1 MDALADLPPEWK
13 YPRRG
18 IISRS
23 LQLRLDISEK
33 MCVMIEHGA
42 GVTKADPMARRDSYS
57 KPPRC
62 MPGARGDPG
71 ELLRAYRRTGDPDAR
86 ERLVALYLPLVRA
99 LARRYAHCGELL
111 DDLIQVGSIGLI
123 DAIERFDPERGSDL
137 RSFAIPTITG
147 EIKNHLRDRASPVRV
162 PRRVGELA
170 LSLRGPRARLAAS
183 LGRAPTLAEL
193 AREAGID
200 QSQVAEA
207 IEAERARRLLP
218 LSAAD
223 GGDEPGRS
231 ATVGDAYEA
240 SDDRLMLAAGFRT
253 LAERERRILH
263 LRFFAGLSQE
273 EIAREVGL
281 SQIQVSRLI
290 RGSLERM
297 RGALDHERLQGTGRE
312 PVVKR

>member
-1 MDALADLPPEWK
+1 MASSDSQSKSARCLPA
-13 YPRRG
+13 
-18 IISRS
+18 RS
-23 LQLRLDISEK
+23 
-33 MCVMIEHGA
+33 
-42 GVTKADPMARRDSYS
+42 
-57 KPPRC
+57 
-62 MPGARGDPG
+62 DPG
-71 ELLRAYRRTGDPDAR
+71 DLLRAYRRTGDPDAR

-99 LARRYAHCGELL
+99 LARRYAHCGELV
-111 DDLIQVGSIGLI
+111 DDLIQVGSIGLM
-123 DAIERFDPERGSDL
+123 DAIDRFDPERGSDL
-137 RSFAIPTITG
+137 ASFAIPTITG
-147 EIKNHLRDRASPVRV
+147 AIKNHLRDRAAAVRV
-162 PRRVGELA
+162 PRRLAELT

-200 QSQVAEA
+200 QGEVAEA

-223 GGDEPGRS
+223 GGDEAGNF
-231 ATVGDAYEA
+231 VILGDAYDA
-240 SDDRLMLAAGFRT
+240 SDDRLMLAVGFRT

-263 LRFFAGLSQE
+263 LRFFAGLSQQ

-297 RGALDHERLQGTGRE
+297 RGALDDERSRGTARE
-312 PVVKR
+312 PAVKR

>member
-1 MDALADLPPEWK
+1 
-13 YPRRG
+13 
-18 IISRS
+18 
-23 LQLRLDISEK
+23 LQ
-33 MCVMIEHGA
+33 
-42 GVTKADPMARRDSYS
+42 
-57 KPPRC
+57 
-62 MPGARGDPG
+62 
-71 ELLRAYRRTGDPDAR
+71 AYRRTGDLDAR

-99 LARRYAHCGELL
+99 LARRYAYCGELL

-123 DAIERFDPERGSDL
+123 DAIDRFDPERGSDL
-137 RSFAIPTITG
+137 ASFAIPTITG
-147 EIKNHLRDRASPVRV
+147 EIKNHLRDRAAPVRV
-162 PRRVGELA
+162 PRRLAELT
-170 LSLRGPRARLAAS
+170 LSLRGPRVRLAAS

-193 AREAGID
+193 AREVGID
-200 QSQVAEA
+200 QGQVAEA

-218 LSAAD
+218 LSAVD
-223 GGDEPGRS
+223 GDHEAGHCGGV
-231 ATVGDAYEA
+231 VGNAYDA

-297 RGALDHERLQGTGRE
+297 RGALGHERPRE
-312 PVVKR
+312 TRPDPLVRL